1 MMFVS
6 FKRDNIYVWQL
17 PLIIVTQK
25 WWYLEQSEQVST
37 ERQHEWVMRETES
50 GYTHYMRGEKIM
62 PGPNEKIT
70 AYTSET
76 DSRAMTWVTSDHW
89 ILLMNEGSRI
99 VLV

>member
-50 GYTHYMRGEKIM
+50 GYTLHYTLYARRE
-62 PGPNEKIT
+62 NY
-70 AYTSET
+70 A
-76 DSRAMTWVTSDHW
+76 
-89 ILLMNEGSRI
+89 GS
-99 VLV
+99 